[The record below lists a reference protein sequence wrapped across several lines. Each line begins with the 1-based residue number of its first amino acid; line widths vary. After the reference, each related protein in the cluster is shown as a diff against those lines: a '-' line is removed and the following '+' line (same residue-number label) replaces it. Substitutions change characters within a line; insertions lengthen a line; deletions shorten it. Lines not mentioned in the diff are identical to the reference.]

1 MARKTSQEVPTIDI
15 NDAAETDGSPD
26 SKVRIARA
34 IPVTLTN
41 TCSLDEMVARLRTLG
56 ASGRPGWVREF
67 DAGLAEVMALDDP
80 RAIPLLFGL
89 FDDKCQYDEAMFSLI
104 HAVEHFDR
112 EVFLSQLLAQSPM
125 LVKQAPEW
133 LSTLYS
139 RVFNNDD
146 ARVRMMLLLEA
157 ASPEVRQ
164 VAAEFIN
171 ELAGRR
177 SRTDS

>member
-1 MARKTSQEVPTIDI
+1 MSQR
-15 NDAAETDGSPD
+15 G
-26 SKVRIARA
+26 
-34 IPVTLTN
+34 
-41 TCSLDEMVARLRTLG
+41 
-56 ASGRPGWVREF
+56 
-67 DAGLAEVMALDDP
+67 DP

-89 FDDKCQYDEAMFSLI
+89 FDDKCQCDEAMFSLI

-112 EVFLSQLLAQSPM
+112 EVFLSQLLAQSPI

-146 ARVRMMLLLEA
+146 ASVKMMKLLEA
-157 ASPEVRQ
+157 GSPEARQ
-164 VAAEFIN
+164 VAVEFIN

-177 SRTDS
+177 SQAES